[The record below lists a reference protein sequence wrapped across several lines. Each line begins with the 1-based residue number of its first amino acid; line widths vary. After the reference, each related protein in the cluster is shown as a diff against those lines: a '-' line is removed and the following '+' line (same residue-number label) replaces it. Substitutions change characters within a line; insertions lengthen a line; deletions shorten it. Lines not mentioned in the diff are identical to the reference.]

1 MTATLLELGDATSRN
16 LEFSHRDDVSVSYGE
31 ETITETNLLELRRR
45 HPKCVHVHT
54 FPKHI
59 EAKKGADWEWYIVGD
74 KLTAKMRVQAKRLQN
89 NDVLKIK
96 HKVAS
101 SGKQQRAL
109 LIDEAHKDK
118 MKPIYCIYCTEPQ
131 RTLWTEKTTTS
142 LGYESYHMGCLLAD
156 ASDVPLSTRR
166 LGEIEQECK
175 PWHYLFERSLFGYEK
190 RESIVDHDDIVQF
203 VTAMHTLGPT
213 PLGGVEMELE
223 GRLGWNAPTV
233 NDLNEDP
240 GRQFDR
246 TGVAETTA
254 EDHERL
260 RAETDE
266 GQWVARYDRERLHE
280 RGICRMIVMDV
291 RSERDFEE

>member
-1 MTATLLELGDATSRN
+1 M
-16 LEFSHRDDVSVSYGE
+16 
-31 ETITETNLLELRRR
+31 
-45 HPKCVHVHT
+45 
-54 FPKHI
+54 
-59 EAKKGADWEWYIVGD
+59 
-74 KLTAKMRVQAKRLQN
+74 
-89 NDVLKIK
+89 
-96 HKVAS
+96 
-101 SGKQQRAL
+101 
-109 LIDEAHKDK
+109 
-118 MKPIYCIYCTEPQ
+118 
-131 RTLWTEKTTTS
+131 
-142 LGYESYHMGCLLAD
+142 
-156 ASDVPLSTRR
+156 
-166 LGEIEQECK
+166 
-175 PWHYLFERSLFGYEK
+175 
-190 RESIVDHDDIVQF
+190 DHDDIVQF